1 MNRLFK
7 VVATSTLIALF
18 SLNGADILLAY
29 SESGLASG
37 EQCSR
42 SCCALGKM
50 GAEFASSCC
59 RLRCQEDVPESSS
72 EPAREQICLKKTVT
86 QSAVLESS
94 SSLLPAAEI
103 SRPSL
108 ERNFLRPADDHVA
121 LHVKLSVFLV

>member
-1 MNRLFK
+1 M
-7 VVATSTLIALF
+7 ALF
-18 SLNGADILLAY
+18 SLNGAGILLAY
-29 SESGLASG
+29 SESGLAAG
-37 EQCSR
+37 EHCSR
-42 SCCALGKM
+42 PCCDLGKM

-59 RLRCQEDVPESSS
+59 QLRCHEDVPENGS
-72 EPAREQICLKKTVT
+72 EPAREQIHLKKTVT